1 MVKKLLLISIYCFAF
16 SSMVFHTAFSQAQK
30 MDSLQKELI
39 KTKIPSL
46 KIKLYN
52 QLAIEYYNDGKPEKA
67 KKYYEEVL
75 KLAIKDYNLQSATY
89 NEIGNIQSDLG
100 ENEKAFKSYQTAL
113 KILADK
119 DLSLQAKINKNVGA
133 LFLSWKK
140 LDEALK
146 YYLVAETL
154 AMKAGDKRTVA
165 DLSNNKGTVYEQRN
179 LYDKAQISYN
189 KALNFYLKN
198 NIYDRIA
205 LTYNNLAIL
214 NKVQKKFSQSVYC
227 YQKSV
232 DNALKANNKWL
243 SAAIGNNLG
252 NLLSEM
258 NKYDEGDAK
267 LQQALSLE
275 KEIDAKELIQETLEN
290 LGDNEKRRG
299 NFKLAYQYLKD
310 AATAKNNF
318 INTENTKEVAK
329 LKEQYEAEKKEK
341 KIELLN
347 KESKIQNL
355 TLSERNQTIKII
367 IALFLGVIIISYLV
381 FSRYQIKQKSKLK
394 LVALETKHQVQ
405 EEKLRISRE
414 LHDNIG
420 AQLSFINGSIQNMA
434 SADIENEQLQQTQK
448 ITQNT
453 IKELRSTV
461 YLINQQEF
469 CLEEFVVKLRE
480 YLKPY
485 YGGKPNIVIQC
496 NTDKNYILE
505 PIIATNLFRIIQEAV
520 NNTKKYADASVLEV
534 DFSENDNGLEVN
546 IIDDGVGFET
556 ENNNKGYGLK
566 NMDARVK
573 NIGGKLQIFSGLKQG
588 TKIKINIPIQA

>member
-1 MVKKLLLISIYCFAF
+1 MKRILFFIFLIQTS
-16 SSMVFHTAFSQAQK
+16 VFGQK
-30 MDSLQKELI
+30 IDSLQKELE
-39 KTKIPSL
+39 KAKSPSL
-46 KIKLYN
+46 KIKIYN
-52 QLAIEYYNDGKPEKA
+52 QLAAEFCNSGKPEKA
-67 KKYYEEVL
+67 KEYYNAVL
-75 KLAIKDYNLQSATY
+75 KLAAKDNNLQASTY
-89 NEIGNIQSDLG
+89 NEIGNAQADLG
-100 ENEKAFKSYQTAL
+100 ENEFAFESYQKAL
-113 KILADK
+113 TILGDR
-119 DLSLQAKINKNVGA
+119 DLSLQAKINKNTGA

-146 YYLVAETL
+146 YYLIAENL
-154 AMKAGDKRTVA
+154 AIKAGDKRTVA
-165 DLSNNKGTVYEQRN
+165 DLANNKGTVYEQQN
-179 LYDKAQISYN
+179 LFDKAQINYN

-214 NKVQKKFSQSVYC
+214 NKVQKKYPQSVSF

-258 NKYDEGDAK
+258 NKFAEGNEK
-267 LQQALSLE
+267 LQKALSLE

-290 LGDNEKRRG
+290 LADNEKRRG

-310 AATAKNNF
+310 AAAAKNNF
-318 INTENTKEVAK
+318 INVENTKEVAQ
-329 LKEQYEAEKKEK
+329 LKEQFEAEKKEK

-347 KESKIQNL
+347 KESKIQHL
-355 TLSERNQTIKII
+355 TLSRKNQTINII
-367 IALFLGVIIISYLV
+367 IAIFLGIVSISYLV
-381 FSRYQIKQKSKLK
+381 FSRYKIKQKGKLK

-420 AQLSFINGSIQNMA
+420 AQLTFINSSIQKFA
-434 SADIENEQLQQTQK
+434 SQDLENQELQQTQQ

-461 YLINQQEF
+461 WLINQQEF
-469 CLEEFVVKLRE
+469 SLDEFVVKLRE

-485 YGGKPNIVIQC
+485 YGGKPNIVIE
-496 NTDKNYILE
+496 NNSDVDYKLE
-505 PIIATNLFRIIQEAV
+505 PIIATNLFRIIQEGV
-520 NNTKKYADASVLEV
+520 NNAIKYAEADCLKVSLLA
-534 DFSENDNGLEVN
+534 
-546 IIDDGVGFET
+546 
-556 ENNNKGYGLK
+556 ENNNLKVTIKDDGKGYDLMTKPNGYGLK
-566 NMDARVK
+566 NINSRIKTLNGICETDT
-573 NIGGKLQIFSGLKQG
+573 GLGKG
-588 TKIKINIPIQA
+588 TKISFQIPI